1 MPIKD
6 NRLTINL
13 LINKSMETEG
23 KTIVEEPAVKEK
35 NTTAIIAYLTF
46 IGLIIAFVMNNEKKE
61 PFASYHIRQ
70 SLGLVLTSLVLSFI
84 NVIPVLGWII
94 SLLGFLLLIYMWIVG
109 LINAIKS
116 KELPVPFLGKQY
128 AEWFKSL

>member
-1 MPIKD
+1 
-6 NRLTINL
+6 
-13 LINKSMETEG
+13 METEG